1 MYVSGRLASSRNGRN
16 TLGPGGIDR
25 AADEL
30 APRRD
35 HEFLCPRGHSFTRP
49 LAADLPDGE
58 LPARWRCPQHGVDAA
73 RAGVDTPA
81 PAPLEQGRPRID
93 KTPWQMLLERRT
105 IADLDAL
112 LDRQLR
118 ELRCR
123 RGGGPSGGV
132 EAVTR

>member
-1 MYVSGRLASSRNGRN
+1 MYVSGRLASSRNGS
-16 TLGPGGIDR
+16 TALGPGDIDR
-25 AADEL
+25 ASDDQ

-35 HEFLCPRGHSFTRP
+35 HEFLCPLGHSFTRP
-49 LAADLPDGE
+49 LAADLSVGE
-58 LPARWRCPQHGVDAA
+58 LPARWRCPQHGADAA
-73 RAGVDTPA
+73 RAGIGTPA

-112 LDRQLR
+112 LDRKLR
-118 ELRCR
+118 ELHRR